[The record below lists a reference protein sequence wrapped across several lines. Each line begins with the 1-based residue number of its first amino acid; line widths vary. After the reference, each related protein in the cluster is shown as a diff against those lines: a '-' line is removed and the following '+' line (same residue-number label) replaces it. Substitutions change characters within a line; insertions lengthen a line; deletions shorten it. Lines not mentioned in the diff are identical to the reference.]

1 MSHHKFLK
9 LQTPDEARD
18 AWLERIESECS
29 APGPEFVPLAQ
40 SLRRVTAAPIAARRS
55 SPAFHGAAMDGFAVL
70 AEKTFTASTR
80 KPLRLEINKDAFRI
94 NTGRPM
100 PENTNAVVMIENVNI
115 GDDGRFVTL
124 EQAVFPWQHVRKAGE
139 DMVETEIILAPGTS
153 IGPYEIGALAAAG
166 ALEVEVFR
174 QPLVCIIPS
183 GSDLEK
189 LEDCVEADLR
199 SGRKL
204 PEFNSLVFSA
214 LIGEAGGKP
223 LVMPIVEDDPQ
234 AVAQAIENAAKA
246 GADLI
251 ILNAGTSAGSRDFS
265 AEVIDRMGEVTAHGV
280 AMMPGKPTVLGLVP
294 SAGKKIPII
303 GAPGYPVSAVL
314 SLEKFVVPLLAAW
327 QKRLPPQAETV
338 EVHPCNPMPSKPGM
352 EEHVRVKLG
361 SVNGKTFAI
370 PLPRGAGT
378 VNSLSRADAIIT
390 IPAACEGLN
399 ADEKVRASLLKPW
412 QQIEGALLAIG
423 SHDNTLDLVDSM
435 LRRKFPRFRLT
446 SAHVGSLGGLLALG
460 RGNCHLAGSH
470 LLDPETGIYN
480 QAAIR
485 THLKG
490 RPVNLVR
497 LVEREQGLIVA
508 PGNPLGISNFAD
520 LARDDVR
527 FINRQKGS
535 GTRMLLDY
543 QLAQAGISPT
553 SIAGYKDEEYTHMTV
568 ASAVLSGRANVGMG
582 VRAAA
587 NALGLEFI
595 PLGMENYDLVIPGEF
610 MEDERIRALLS
621 VIRSDEFKKA
631 ALAMGGYGVENSGE
645 IIWEHGVQQGMSS

>member
-9 LQTPDEARD
+9 LLAPDEARD
-18 AWLERIESECS
+18 IWLERIESECS
-29 APGPEFVPLAQ
+29 APGTEFVPLAE
-40 SLRRVTAAPIAARRS
+40 SLRRVAAAPVAAKRS

-80 KPLRLEINKDAFRI
+80 KPLRLEIGRDAFRI

-115 GDDGRFVTL
+115 EDDGRFVAL
-124 EQAVFPWQHVRKAGE
+124 EQAAFPWQHVRKAGE

-153 IGPYEIGALAAAG
+153 IGPYEMGALAAAG
-166 ALEVEVFR
+166 VMEVEVFR

-189 LEDCVEADLR
+189 LEDCVESDLR

-234 AVAQAIENAAKA
+234 AIAQAVKNAADT

-251 ILNAGTSAGSRDFS
+251 ILNAGTSAGSHDFS
-265 AEVIDRMGEVTAHGV
+265 AEVIAQMGEVTAHGV
-280 AMMPGKPTVLGLVP
+280 AMMPGKPTVLGLV
-294 SAGKKIPII
+294 AGKTIPII

-327 QKRLPPQAETV
+327 QKRLPPQPETV
-338 EVHPCNPMPSKPGM
+338 EALPCNPMPSKPGM

-485 THLKG
+485 AQLPGK
-490 RPVNLVR
+490 PVSLVR

-508 PGNPLGISNFAD
+508 PGNPLGIRDFAD
-520 LARDDVR
+520 LAREGVR
-527 FINRQKGS
+527 FVNRQKGS

-543 QLAQAGISPT
+543 QLARAGISPT
-553 SIAGYKDEEYTHMTV
+553 AITGYKDEEYTHMTV

-595 PLGMENYDLVIPGEF
+595 PVGMENYDLVIAGEF
-610 MEDERIRALLS
+610 MEDERIRALLN

-645 IIWEHGVQQGMSS
+645 IIWEYEGN